1 MEILQTLRER
11 YTTKAYDPT
20 FDLSDE
26 QLFQIREILRLCPS
40 SINSQPLPFQLIGRG
55 ELKDRLAETSFMN
68 KERVRDAS
76 HLLVIYVLIYVY
88 REVDVF
94 MKERTASLSE
104 SAQAF
109 FRSAVL
115 SRGDEGV
122 QDWMRRQAYIA
133 LGVLLTS
140 VASLGIDSTAMEG
153 IQLDEY
159 DRLLGQAKYRP
170 VLAVSLGKRTQD
182 DSNQPSI
189 TPKVRRDDQF
199 L

>member
-1 MEILQTLRER
+1 MFT
-11 YTTKAYDPT
+11 
-20 FDLSDE
+20 
-26 QLFQIREILRLCPS
+26 
-40 SINSQPLPFQLIGRG
+40 
-55 ELKDRLAETSFMN
+55 
-68 KERVRDAS
+68 
-76 HLLVIYVLIYVY
+76 
-88 REVDVF
+88 
-94 MKERTASLSE
+94 KERTASLSE

-109 FRSAVL
+109 FRSAIL

-140 VASLGIDSTAMEG
+140 VASLGIDSTPMEG

>member
-1 MEILQTLRER
+1 
-11 YTTKAYDPT
+11 
-20 FDLSDE
+20 
-26 QLFQIREILRLCPS
+26 
-40 SINSQPLPFQLIGRG
+40 
-55 ELKDRLAETSFMN
+55 MN

-76 HLLVIYVLIYVY
+76 HLLVIYVY

-115 SRGDEGV
+115 SHGDEGV

>member
-11 YTTKAYDPT
+11 YTTKVYDPT

-26 QLFQIREILRLCPS
+26 QLSQIREILRLCPS
-40 SINSQPLPFQLIGRG
+40 SLNSQPWAFQLIGRG
-55 ELKDRLAETSFMN
+55 ELKDRLAEVSFMN
-68 KERVRDAS
+68 KERVRDES
-76 HLLVIYVLIYVY
+76 HLLVIYVY

-94 MKERTASLSE
+94 TKERTASLSE

-109 FRSAVL
+109 FRSAIL

-122 QDWMRRQAYIA
+122 QDWMRCQAYIA

-140 VASLGIDSTAMEG
+140 VASLGIDSTPMEG

-182 DSNQPSI
+182 DSNQPGI

>member
-1 MEILQTLRER
+1 MRSFAFVL
-11 YTTKAYDPT
+11 A
-20 FDLSDE
+20 
-26 QLFQIREILRLCPS
+26 
-40 SINSQPLPFQLIGRG
+40 NSQPWAFQLIGRG
-55 ELKDRLAETSFMN
+55 ELKDRLAEASFMN

-76 HLLVIYVLIYVY
+76 HLLVIYVY

-115 SRGDEGV
+115 SHGDEGV

-140 VASLGIDSTAMEG
+140 VATLGIDSTAMEG